1 VKIYASTCSGTPDN
15 IIFGGKT
22 IGKYTLPKIPNKKYI
37 GQVFLKNQK
46 SIPKGVLGA
55 KVLNGTFSHNSTLFS
70 SNMEYNAV
78 KVNSEA
84 STFGYG
90 INRYLKVKNLGN
102 LSFYHYI
109 KERCIKEK

>member
-1 VKIYASTCSGTPDN
+1 
-15 IIFGGKT
+15 
-22 IGKYTLPKIPNKKYI
+22 
-37 GQVFLKNQK
+37 
-46 SIPKGVLGA
+46 
-55 KVLNGTFSHNSTLFS
+55 
-70 SNMEYNAV
+70 MEYNAV

-109 KERCIKEK
+109 NERCIKEK